1 MESVAS
7 AVKAKNST
15 RIHFTFQPGKELFI
29 LLASELEYDV
39 SVYVEDGASTAARM
53 LKSKALSQAGADI
66 RFEYKDGGQEIKKY
80 LLSFTKTVGDSN
92 NDEDQSSS
100 CDQEFVRSRIEA
112 EMGGDVVPFWA
123 LRPEDDFSSVTTD
136 TKVLRI
142 TNVILSIK

>member
-1 MESVAS
+1 
-7 AVKAKNST
+7 
-15 RIHFTFQPGKELFI
+15 
-29 LLASELEYDV
+29 
-39 SVYVEDGASTAARM
+39 M

-80 LLSFTKTVGDSN
+80 LLSFTKTVGDGN
-92 NDEDQSSS
+92 NDEDQSYS

-142 TNVILSIK
+142 TNQILSIFISQKRL

>member
-1 MESVAS
+1 
-7 AVKAKNST
+7 
-15 RIHFTFQPGKELFI
+15 
-29 LLASELEYDV
+29 
-39 SVYVEDGASTAARM
+39 M

-66 RFEYKDGGQEIKKY
+66 RFGYKDGGQEIKKY

-92 NDEDQSSS
+92 NDDDQSSN
-100 CDQEFVRSRIEA
+100 CDQEFVRSMIET

-142 TNVILSIK
+142 TNQILSIFISQKRL

>member
-1 MESVAS
+1 
-7 AVKAKNST
+7 
-15 RIHFTFQPGKELFI
+15 
-29 LLASELEYDV
+29 
-39 SVYVEDGASTAARM
+39 M

-92 NDEDQSSS
+92 NDEDQSYN
-100 CDQEFVRSRIEA
+100 CDQDQEFVRSRIET

-142 TNVILSIK
+142 TNQILSIFISQKRL